1 MSLACFQKMRS
12 HWRRTLKCVLK
23 QVQMMAWIP
32 QLGCGVQSQDDGDK
46 TKDLGTT
53 EDGKFLNY

>member
-1 MSLACFQKMRS
+1 MSLAGFQKMRS
-12 HWRRTLKCVLK
+12 HWRRTLKCLIASTDDAVDPP
-23 QVQMMAWIP
+23 ARY
-32 QLGCGVQSQDDGDK
+32 GVKSQNDGDK